1 MGREAAEAPKMS
13 EEPGGLADEAAQT
26 PAPAFGSTVTI
37 LFSDIRGF
45 TEYTDAHGDEA
56 AYTMLRLHNTLV
68 QEQLALYRGHVVK
81 TQGDSFMVSF
91 DSARTAVTC
100 AIAIQK
106 AIREANRLRD
116 GVSIEIGVGIN
127 TGEPVREGAD
137 FFGGTVNLASR
148 ICAVAEP
155 GQVLVSETL
164 RAVAGKMD
172 GTAFNDKGEFQLK
185 GFREPQRL
193 YEVVEAASSPNPL
206 TTTASAAPAL
216 RPSSKQAMGPKSTQA
231 TPAPGN
237 APTAFAALPR
247 GWLIPA
253 LAALLVLVLVGTGLY
268 VVSRRSSGT
277 GSAAA
282 PPSFPH
288 GKLIYQARAA
298 ADTWSAS
305 SPPTADPLGSAGVSY
320 SGSVIN
326 LNILKPGG
334 NLGGQLEAPA
344 LKDFALELVISA
356 AAGTDLEINWWLR
369 GTSDS
374 GLNLHIDLPTETMSL
389 FWSPNVGDAQLLV
402 KDIRLTG
409 LQSGRKMT
417 IGVVADG
424 ANVSLYLNGARVAQ
438 VVEARANGGTTPGF
452 YMDGQAGTL
461 RLESVRYYAVS

>member
-1 MGREAAEAPKMS
+1 MS
-13 EEPGGLADEAAQT
+13 EEGGRLAGDATPPGT
-26 PAPAFGSTVTI
+26 PSFGSTVTI

-45 TEYTDAHGDEA
+45 TEYTDVYGDES

-106 AIREANRLRD
+106 AIREANRLRE
-116 GVSIEIGVGIN
+116 GPRIQIGIGIN

-172 GTAFNDKGEFQLK
+172 GTSFNDKGDFELK
-185 GFREPQRL
+185 GFRDSQRL
-193 YEVVEAASSPNPL
+193 YEVLEAPASVDLRKADPVAL
-206 TTTASAAPAL
+206 AAP
-216 RPSSKQAMGPKSTQA
+216 RPA
-231 TPAPGN
+231 TKRVRPAPSAVKTSSQ
-237 APTAFAALPR
+237 APTSSRALPR
-247 GWLIPA
+247 RWLIPA
-253 LAALLVLVLVGTGLY
+253 VAALLVLILAGGGLY
-268 VVSRRSSGT
+268 FVSRRGGTTSGV
-277 GSAAA
+277 AAT
-282 PPSFPH
+282 SFPH

-305 SPPTADPLGSAGVSY
+305 SPPTADPVGSAGVTY

-334 NLGGQLEAPA
+334 SLTSELQAPG

-356 AAGTDLEINWWLR
+356 ATGTDLEINWWLR
-369 GTSDS
+369 GTSDA
-374 GLNLHIDLPTETMSL
+374 GLDIHIDLPTETMSL
-389 FWSPNVGDAQLLV
+389 NYSPNVGDGQVLV
-402 KDIRLTG
+402 QDIRLTG
-409 LQSGRKMT
+409 LQSGRRMA

-424 ANVSLYLNGARVAQ
+424 THISLYLNGTRAAQ
-438 VVEARANGGTTPGF
+438 VDEARANGGTTPGF
-452 YMDGQAGTL
+452 YMDGKSGTL
-461 RLESVRYYAVS
+461 HLESVRYYAVS